1 MTVPLS
7 IYIHEGKLTTEEI
20 TNTFTTNTGTPS
32 TGAIAPAHPIIT
44 DGGENDNPQTRR
56 QVYAAMRLS
65 GLGAVLLCRIAR
77 RILKEIE
84 FCQLCGR
91 IEAETGD
98 DLMTISAMTTTLQ
111 SFQQH
116 LLHEEREE
124 GTIEK
129 YLRDAG
135 RFLGWISGEYPTDS
149 AGWKEKAIQWKE
161 HLCGEKY
168 SPTTINSMLA
178 AVNKLLA
185 FLGFPEIR
193 VKYLRVQRKL
203 FRQSEKE
210 LTKEEYLR
218 LIEAAQSLGRE
229 RLALL
234 MEAICATGIR
244 VSEVRYLTVEAA
256 WAGRAEISLKGKIRT
271 ILLPGKLCRK
281 LLKYAKKNKIASG
294 EIFLTRG
301 GNGLSRRQIWSEMK
315 AICKKAGVAESKV
328 FPHNLRHLFA
338 RTFYKVCQDVAR
350 LADVLGHSSIET
362 TRIYLVSTG
371 VEHARQLEKLK
382 LIC

>member
-1 MTVPLS
+1 
-7 IYIHEGKLTTEEI
+7 
-20 TNTFTTNTGTPS
+20 
-32 TGAIAPAHPIIT
+32 
-44 DGGENDNPQTRR
+44 
-56 QVYAAMRLS
+56 
-65 GLGAVLLCRIAR
+65 
-77 RILKEIE
+77 
-84 FCQLCGR
+84 
-91 IEAETGD
+91 
-98 DLMTISAMTTTLQ
+98 MTTSTMTATLQ
-111 SFQQH
+111 SFQQY
-116 LLHEEREE
+116 LLQEEREE

-135 RFLGWISGEYPTDS
+135 RFLTWVGDALPTDAVS
-149 AGWKEKAIQWKE
+149 WKEKAIQWKE

-168 SPTTINSMLA
+168 APTTINSMLA

-185 FLGFPEIR
+185 FLGFPEVRI
-193 VKYLRVQRKL
+193 KYLRVQRKL
-203 FRQSEKE
+203 FRQSERE

-218 LIEAAQSLGRE
+218 LIESAHALGRE

-256 WAGRAEISLKGKIRT
+256 REGRTEISLKGKIRT

-281 LLKYAKKNKIASG
+281 LLKYARKNKIASG

-301 GNGLSRRQIWSEMK
+301 GKGLSRRQIWSEMK

-338 RTFYKVCQDVAR
+338 RTFYKVCRDVAR

-371 VEHARQLEKLK
+371 IEHARQLEKLN